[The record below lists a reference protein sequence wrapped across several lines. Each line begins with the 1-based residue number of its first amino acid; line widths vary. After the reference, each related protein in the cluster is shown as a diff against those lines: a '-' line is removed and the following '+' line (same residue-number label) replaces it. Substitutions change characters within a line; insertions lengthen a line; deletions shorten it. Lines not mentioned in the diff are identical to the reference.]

1 MRLSW
6 TREEVDNKLKAIMN
20 ELYQN
25 MLNVLTTYNLEE
37 DYVLGSNIAGFLKV
51 VDAMV
56 KQGF

>member
-1 MRLSW
+1 
-6 TREEVDNKLKAIMN
+6 MN

-25 MLNVLTTYNLEE
+25 MLNVLKTYNLEE